1 MLTFKFLFCTTMKF
15 FHILM
20 LASVNCRYIL
30 IHISKISHEKFKSN
44 SGPHVI
50 SSNPPDEAGDD
61 YQYTDGNT
69 QNGDSEGYD
78 KYFGIIS

>member
-1 MLTFKFLFCTTMKF
+1 MKF

-20 LASVNCRYIL
+20 LVSVNGRYIL
-30 IHISKISHEKFKSN
+30 IHISKFSNEKFTSN

-61 YQYTDGNT
+61 YQYTNGNT
-69 QNGDSEGYD
+69 ENEDY
-78 KYFGIIS
+78 KI